1 MHSIDNDIFNFLK
14 ELKNNNNR
22 EWFNSNKVRYLQIRE
37 SIKGFSNSIKDE
49 LNKFDEIDNVKIFRI
64 YRDIRFS
71 KDKTPYKKNFGIE
84 EKNPS

>member
-1 MHSIDNDIFNFLK
+1 MNGLILI
-14 ELKNNNNR
+14 
-22 EWFNSNKVRYLQIRE
+22 KVRYLQIRE

-71 KDKTPYKKNFGIE
+71 KDKTPYKKKIWY
-84 EKNPS
+84 SIS